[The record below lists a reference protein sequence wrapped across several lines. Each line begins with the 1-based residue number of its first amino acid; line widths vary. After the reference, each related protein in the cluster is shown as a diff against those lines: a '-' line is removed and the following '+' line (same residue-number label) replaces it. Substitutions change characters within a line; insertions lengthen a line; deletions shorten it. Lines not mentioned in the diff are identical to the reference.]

1 MKLREII
8 AAYKCLGEAKVTK
21 IEESEV
27 LKIVKNR
34 KAMRAVAEE
43 YDAFLKDCQE
53 KFKPENFDE
62 LQSKAQRWN
71 ELTDEEKMSVNN
83 DLRAYEKKIND
94 AIKEEL
100 ERKVE
105 VTLEKLSANT
115 VTKILIENGWELRKL
130 DELNASIAE

>member
-1 MKLREII
+1 MKLNKVI

-21 IEESEV
+21 IDESEV

-71 ELTDEEKMSVNN
+71 ELSEEVKVKVNN
-83 DLRAYEKKIND
+83 SLREYEKKINEAVRD
-94 AIKEEL
+94 ELDKE
-100 ERKVE
+100 VDI
-105 VTLEKLSANT
+105 TLEALNDST
-115 VTKILIENGWELRKL
+115 LTKMLVENGWELRKL
-130 DELNASIAE
+130 DEMEAVL